1 MVNSYTSSSE
11 GRRLILLNDK
21 IKNIVHGGN
30 KNYDCNRKLQCVV
43 HVFNSVLDTTTHY
56 RYRS

>member
-30 KNYDCNRKLQCVV
+30 KNRKLQCVV

-56 RYRS
+56 R